1 MTHRKWAIPAAL
13 TLTVLLVGGS
23 SSAAPK
29 GGGGAAQIKRGEYLV
44 TIGGCNDCHTPWKMG
59 PNGPENDRSR
69 LLSGHPEDVAITA
82 APPPLDAPWM
92 ARGTGTFTG
101 WAGPWGVS
109 FAANLTPDPETGLG
123 KWTAQNFA
131 EAMRSGRH
139 MGRGRPILPPMPW
152 KGVGHMT
159 DADLQAVFAYLRS
172 IPPIQNRVPDP
183 LPPAAGPGAPAAE
196 AGAPAPAATGK

>member
-1 MTHRKWAIPAAL
+1 MRHWKWAIPAAVTL
-13 TLTVLLVGGS
+13 TLLLAAGA
-23 SSAAPK
+23 SSAAAK
-29 GGGGAAQIKRGEYLV
+29 GGGGSAQIKRGEYLV

-69 LLSGHPEDVAITA
+69 LLSGHPQELVITEPP
-82 APPPLDAPWM
+82 APAGGPWM
-92 ARGTGTFTG
+92 AAGTGTFTG

-123 KWTAQNFA
+123 RWTAQNFI
-131 EAMRSGRH
+131 ESMRSGRH

-152 KGVGHMT
+152 AGVAKMT
-159 DADLQAVFAYLRS
+159 DADLHAMFAYLRS

-183 LPPAAGPGAPAAE
+183 LPPAAPPPGPASAAQ
-196 AGAPAPAATGK
+196 GK